1 MRLFASCCFLAV
13 LTFSLSAQADTA
25 WRKNG
30 DRLTGHIL
38 LLDNG
43 KLLLKTNYAG
53 TITLDIKKVATLES
67 DQPLL
72 VKLDTFTTEST
83 KALRAGQIGRAHV

>member
-25 WRKNG
+25 WLKNG

-67 DQPLL
+67 DQPYWLNSTLL
-72 VKLDTFTTEST
+72 PPNQLKHCVQ
-83 KALRAGQIGRAHV
+83 ALKVALL